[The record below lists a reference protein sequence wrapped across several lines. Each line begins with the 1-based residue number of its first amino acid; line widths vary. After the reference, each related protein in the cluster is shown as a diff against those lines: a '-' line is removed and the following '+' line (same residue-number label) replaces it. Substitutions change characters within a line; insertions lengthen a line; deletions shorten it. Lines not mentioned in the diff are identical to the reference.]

1 MSHRD
6 TALRVEA
13 WVVSLCLVT
22 AALLWLGLIALLWGD
37 R

>member
-13 WVVSLCLVT
+13 WVVSLALVT
-22 AALLWLGLIALLWGD
+22 AALIWLALISLLWGD